1 MRSER
6 EASIHSTGGK
16 EAYHT
21 NALLPTI
28 RVFICIWFRISVCLS
43 ENMPKIVMR
52 VKEIELISLW
62 VFLYEIPTFMSKFCE
77 IVNII
82 SELVFIHCEIEP
94 HIQNH
99 FNKIFEMHSH
109 GLHNARV
116 VWSSFYVRKHN
127 VGVNIEIISIPRY
140 GIKMDL
146 HCSICCKGCGQAPL
160 KHQVV
165 QFKSWPIHVNDEHVV
180 FSCLNWFYLAS
191 EMQIKFIPGKIVS
204 SMKFHSKVLLRVF
217 QNTEHI

>member
-6 EASIHSTGGK
+6 KASIHSTGGK
-16 EAYHT
+16 GAYHT

-28 RVFICIWFRISVCLS
+28 RADICIWFRISVCLF
-43 ENMPKIVMR
+43 ENMPKIVMQ

-62 VFLYEIPTFMSKFCE
+62 VFLYEI
-77 IVNII
+77 
-82 SELVFIHCEIEP
+82 FIHCEIEP
-94 HIQNH
+94 HIQKH

-140 GIKMDL
+140 CIKMDL
-146 HCSICCKGCGQAPL
+146 QCCICCKGCGQAPL

-180 FSCLNWFYLAS
+180 FSCLN
-191 EMQIKFIPGKIVS
+191 
-204 SMKFHSKVLLRVF
+204 
-217 QNTEHI
+217 